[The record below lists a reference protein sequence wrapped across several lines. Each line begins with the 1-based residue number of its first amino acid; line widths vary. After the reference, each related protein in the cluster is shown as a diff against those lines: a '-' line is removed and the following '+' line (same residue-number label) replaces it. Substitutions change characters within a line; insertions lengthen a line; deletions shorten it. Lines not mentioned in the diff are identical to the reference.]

1 MPQNQGKSSLRQR
14 AGLVMAGSGL
24 FWIIANYA
32 GQKFGLPMRTR
43 AFFDIIALVGFGFA
57 LYLAFQ
63 LWRDRQ
69 HDKDE
74 G

>member
-1 MPQNQGKSSLRQR
+1 
-14 AGLVMAGSGL
+14 MAGSGL